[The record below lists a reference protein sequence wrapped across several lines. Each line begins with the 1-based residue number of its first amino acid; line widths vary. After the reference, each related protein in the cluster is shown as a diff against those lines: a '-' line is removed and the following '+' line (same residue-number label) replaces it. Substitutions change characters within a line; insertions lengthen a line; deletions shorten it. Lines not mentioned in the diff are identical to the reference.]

1 VERSRPASH
10 FAPHGRTSA
19 RWDDGLLLVDVTGPF
34 NLEGM
39 ALLTRTMLEGYRGQ
53 PAGTPVV
60 NVCEMRGTLVYT
72 PDAWAALADA
82 IRATGASGLRVLA
95 TVWIVAGDVEGAGL
109 LLPRARALFAGA
121 GRPFEVFERR
131 VEAQAWARERLAADR
146 AS

>member
-1 VERSRPASH
+1 M
-10 FAPHGRTSA
+10 A
-19 RWDDGLLLVDVTGPF
+19 RWDDGLLQVEVTGPF

-72 PDAWAALADA
+72 PEAWAALADA

-109 LLPRARALFAGA
+109 LLPRARDLFAGA
-121 GRPFEVFERR
+121 GRRFEVFAERR
-131 VEAQAWARERLAADR
+131 TAEAWARRQLDDAR
-146 AS
+146 A